1 MSPRK
6 TSKASQTRPGL
17 QAPAKPVG
25 ELADNDDDE
34 IDRPEPSCYLEEED
48 AQQTSAESQGDF
60 SELARRK
67 RKRRS
72 VEIRNS
78 VRLGVLLVGLVG
90 VNVYVFFFNRHTAPR
105 DVLNL
110 QSTSKTLEMEKKDV
124 LKKDA
129 ENAKGRLR
137 QPVKSERPSTAIGAS
152 ASTTP
157 TSTSTSTST
166 AGTAIATPG
175 AGTAASGA
183 SSGAPRP
190 LIQIPFAP
198 PDELPEG
205 DEANTGPTE
214 KIIGN
219 SDTLGG
225 LLARE
230 GFGPSGAKVVAALS
244 RLCDPK
250 LIRGGQ
256 RYLVRA
262 DDQGT
267 PEAFEYHPTAVL
279 RYLVEKQPDGTWK
292 GRKVEQAVAIRT
304 VEAAGLVE
312 SSLYESVQKSG
323 EASALV
329 SLLVELFAWDVNFYV
344 DTHPGD
350 HWKVIVEKQYLGGQ
364 FYKYGNLLAA
374 EYGGKVG
381 TFRAFYWKPP
391 GATKTPGKYYDE
403 RGQAIT
409 KTMLKTPLRYVRISS
424 KFDRKRFHPILHVE
438 KAHLGIDYAAPVG
451 TPVWASASGRVVEAQ
466 MKRGS
471 GNTVVIAHVNG
482 LATRYYH
489 LLRFARGLHP
499 GLAVRQKDVIGYV
512 GTTGLSTGPH
522 LHFSLTKN
530 GAFVDPSKMQVTRDP
545 SVPDRAGFLDAIRP
559 RVAALKVLQPAA
571 MARNE

>member
-1 MSPRK
+1 MSRLSNP
-6 TSKASQTRPGL
+6 
-17 QAPAKPVG
+17 
-25 ELADNDDDE
+25 NDDE
-34 IDRPEPSCYLEEED
+34 IDRSGDACYLEETDTQE
-48 AQQTSAESQGDF
+48 TSAESPGDQ

-78 VRLGVLLVGLVG
+78 VRLGVLLTALVG
-90 VNVYVFFFNRHTAPR
+90 VNIYVFFFNRHTAPR
-105 DVLNL
+105 EVLNL
-110 QSTSKTLEMEKKDV
+110 QSTSKTMEAAKQEV
-124 LKKDA
+124 AKKDA
-129 ENAKGRLR
+129 ESARGKLR
-137 QPVKSERPSTAIGAS
+137 QPTKAERAATAPAPK
-152 ASTTP
+152 AAP
-157 TSTSTSTST
+157 
-166 AGTAIATPG
+166 AANR
-175 AGTAASGA
+175 TAAA
-183 SSGAPRP
+183 APAP
-190 LIQIPFAP
+190 GTTDGVPMPVIQIPFAP
-198 PDELPEG
+198 PDEMPPA
-205 DEANTGPTE
+205 DEAAAGPVE
-214 KIIGN
+214 KTIGN
-219 SDTLGG
+219 SDTLGA

-230 GFGPSGAKVVAALS
+230 GFGADGPKVVVALS
-244 RLCDPK
+244 RLTDPK

-256 RYLVRA
+256 HYLVRV
-262 DDQGT
+262 DDEGT
-267 PEAFEYHPTAVL
+267 PEAFEYHPSAVL
-279 RYLVEKQPDGTWK
+279 RFLVEKQPDGLWK
-292 GRKVEQAVAIRT
+292 GRKVEQAVDTRT
-304 VEAAGLVE
+304 AEVAGVVE

-323 EASALV
+323 ESTSLV

-364 FYKYGNLLAA
+364 FYKYGALLAA

-391 GATKTPGKYYDE
+391 GAKTPGKYYDE

-471 GNTVVIAHVNG
+471 GNTVVIAHANG

-489 LLRFARGLHP
+489 LSRFARGLHA
-499 GLAVRQKDVIGYV
+499 GQMVRQKDVIGFV

-530 GAFVDPSKMQVTRDP
+530 GVFVDPSKMQVTRDP
-545 SVPDRAGFLDAIRP
+545 SVPDRTGFLEAIRP
-559 RVAALKVLQPAA
+559 RVATLKLLQPSAI
-571 MARNE
+571 ARAE